1 MKATL
6 SVVLV
11 SLRDQALKGGLP
23 CLCSVALVLMAW
35 GCGGQSMG
43 TGALPPLPLGA
54 TLEVSELPY
63 VVTGTT
69 VPEIRLSLSTAAT
82 EALEGSIIDLH
93 RSSLNL
99 DFRYGQQGEHCVMT
113 WIAMELESAIEA
125 PGWTDRE
132 AADSALV
139 TMWDTYLT
147 TLRGHEF
154 THQEYLHHQ
163 ARDISREL
171 YHIESP
177 TCLLMAAMAIST
189 AERINERYSQLNERF
204 DEENGTV
211 TWPPWE

>member
-1 MKATL
+1 MKAAL

-11 SLRDQALKGGLP
+11 SLRGQALKGGLP
-23 CLCSVALVLMAW
+23 CLCSVTLVLMAW

-43 TGALPPLPLGA
+43 TGALPPLPVGA
-54 TLEVSELPY
+54 TVEVSELPY

-69 VPEIRLSLSTAAT
+69 VPEIRLSLSTAAA

-171 YHIESP
+171 YRIESP
-177 TCLLMAAMAIST
+177 TCLLMAAMANAT
-189 AERINERYSQLNERF
+189 AARINDRYSQLNERF
-204 DEENGTV
+204 DEENGTI

>member
-1 MKATL
+1 
-6 SVVLV
+6 
-11 SLRDQALKGGLP
+11 
-23 CLCSVALVLMAW
+23 
-35 GCGGQSMG
+35 MG

-82 EALEGSIIDLH
+82 EALEGSSVDLH
-93 RSSLNL
+93 RSSLTL
-99 DFRYGQQGEHCVMT
+99 DYRYGQQGEHCVMT
-113 WIAMELESAIEA
+113 WIGMELELAIEA

-139 TMWDTYLT
+139 SMWDTYLT
-147 TLRGHEF
+147 TLRGHEL
-154 THQEYLHHQ
+154 THQEYLHQQ

-189 AERINERYSQLNERF
+189 AARIDERYRQLNQQF
-204 DEENGTV
+204 DEENGNI
-211 TWPPWE
+211 TWPPQGSEAGALSGLTSPPSGSPQR

>member
-1 MKATL
+1 MKAAL

-11 SLRDQALKGGLP
+11 SLRGQALKGGLP
-23 CLCSVALVLMAW
+23 CLCSVALVFMSW

-69 VPEIRLSLSTAAT
+69 VPEIRLSLSTAAA
-82 EALEGSIIDLH
+82 EALEGSSVDLH
-93 RSSLNL
+93 RSSLSL

-113 WIAMELESAIEA
+113 WIRIELESVIQA

-171 YHIESP
+171 YRIESP
-177 TCLLMAAMAIST
+177 TCLLMAAMANAT
-189 AERINERYSQLNERF
+189 AARINDRYSQLNERF
-204 DEENGTV
+204 DEENGTI

>member
-1 MKATL
+1 MKAAL

-11 SLRDQALKGGLP
+11 SLRGQALKGGLP
-23 CLCSVALVLMAW
+23 CLCSVTLVLMAW

-54 TLEVSELPY
+54 TVEVSELPY

-69 VPEIRLSLSTAAT
+69 VPEIRLSLSTAAA

-99 DFRYGQQGEHCVMT
+99 DFRYGQQGERCVMT

-171 YHIESP
+171 YRIESP
-177 TCLLMAAMAIST
+177 TCLLMAAMANAT
-189 AERINERYSQLNERF
+189 AARINDRYSQLNERF
-204 DEENGTV
+204 DEENGTI